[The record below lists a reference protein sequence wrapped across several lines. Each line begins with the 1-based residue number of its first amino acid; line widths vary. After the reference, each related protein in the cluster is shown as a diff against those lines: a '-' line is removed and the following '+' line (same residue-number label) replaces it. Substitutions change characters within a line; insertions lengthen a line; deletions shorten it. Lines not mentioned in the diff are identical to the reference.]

1 MSAANRPF
9 RTLSIT
15 YHDVVEHQH
24 HHHSGF
30 PGPWA
35 QIYKLEPDEFAL
47 HLDAIRR
54 AIGNRAVG
62 STVTGEG
69 EGIFLTFD
77 DGGVSAYRPV
87 APLLERHGWRGHFFI
102 TTDWIGKPGFL
113 NDEQLRDLDRRGHMI
128 GSHSCSH
135 PTRMAHLPWAEMLR
149 EWTESTS
156 RLAQIV
162 GHPVT
167 VASLPGGYYSRAVAK
182 AAAYAG
188 IQKLFTSEPTT
199 AVAWVEGCQVLG
211 RYVVQR
217 GMGPEWSAGF
227 AGGKM
232 VPRLKQAVLWKAK
245 GAAKRLGGRAYLQLA
260 ATILDARQ
268 A

>member
-1 MSAANRPF
+1 MSAANR
-9 RTLSIT
+9 RLSIN
-15 YHDVVEHQH
+15 YHDVVEHQNH
-24 HHHSGF
+24 HRSGF

-35 QIYKLEPDEFAL
+35 QIYKLEPDEFAR
-47 HLDAIRR
+47 HLEAIRR
-54 AIGNRAVG
+54 AIGNKAVG
-62 STVTGEG
+62 PTVAGEG
-69 EGIFLTFD
+69 DGICLTFD

-87 APLLERHGWRGHFFI
+87 APMLERHGWRGHFFV

-113 NDEQLRDLDRRGHMI
+113 TDEQLRELDRRGHVI

-162 GHPVT
+162 GHAVT
-167 VASLPGGYYSRAVAK
+167 VASVPGGYYSLRVAK
-182 AAAYAG
+182 AAAQAG
-188 IQKLFTSEPTT
+188 IRTLFTSEPTT
-199 AVAWVEGCQVLG
+199 TVDRVEGCQVLG

-227 AGGKM
+227 AAGEV

-260 ATILDARQ
+260 AAIWNARQ
-268 A
+268 S